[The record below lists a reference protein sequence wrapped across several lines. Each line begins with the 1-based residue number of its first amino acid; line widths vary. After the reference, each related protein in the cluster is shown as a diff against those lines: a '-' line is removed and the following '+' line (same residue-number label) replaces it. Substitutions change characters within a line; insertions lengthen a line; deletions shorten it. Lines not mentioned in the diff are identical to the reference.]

1 MVFTSESFSVQFWVK
16 RIRKGNATRE
26 DVPNLFNLRDVV
38 YSIIDN

>member
-1 MVFTSESFSVQFWVK
+1 MVFTRESFSVRFWLK
-16 RIRKGNATRE
+16 RIREGKATRE

>member
-1 MVFTSESFSVQFWVK
+1 MTFNENSYLVQFYVK
-16 RIRKGNATRE
+16 KINEGLPRE